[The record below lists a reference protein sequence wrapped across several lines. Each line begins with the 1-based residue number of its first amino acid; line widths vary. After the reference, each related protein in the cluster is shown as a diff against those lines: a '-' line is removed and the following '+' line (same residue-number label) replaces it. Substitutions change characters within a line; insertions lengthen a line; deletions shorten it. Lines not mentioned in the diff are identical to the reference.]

1 MNPIIRSYLFLFFAI
16 SVVSTK
22 NFYFLLFHLFL
33 TLFFF
38 LFKRIELYQLI
49 KKIWF
54 MLALSASLFF
64 IISLITSSNSINLI
78 YQNVLSATLRIF
90 ILIILMHIY
99 IKKSKTDNLIAAIR
113 SLLYRYSIKILSF
126 DKNILFFDLTIRLY
140 PDIQNQWRNLLR
152 GQNALLNKSKLNLF
166 KKESNV
172 AKYISDF
179 LLLNLLRT
187 EKLSEC
193 MEMRGYGQ
201 KFPRSIYPYYSI
213 KLKEYT
219 LIIMALFLLFYF
231 HFALQI

>member
-33 TLFFF
+33 TLLFF
-38 LFKRIELYQLI
+38 LINRIELYQLI
-49 KKIWF
+49 KKIWS
-54 MLALSASLFF
+54 MLALSASVFF
-64 IISLITSSNSINLI
+64 IISLIISSNSINLI

-90 ILIILMHIY
+90 ILISLMNIY
-99 IKKSKTDNLIAAIR
+99 IMKSKTDNLIAAIR
-113 SLLYRYSIKILSF
+113 SLLYRYSIKSLSF

-140 PDIQNQWRNLLR
+140 PDMQNQWRNLLR
-152 GQNALLNKSKLNLF
+152 GQNALSNKSKLNLF
-166 KKESNV
+166 KKKSNI

-179 LLLNLLRT
+179 LLLNLWRT

-213 KLKEYT
+213 KFKEYI
-219 LIIMALFLLFYF
+219 LIIVVLFLLFCF
-231 HFALQI
+231 HFAV